1 MAASCVPLRWKP
13 FLGSESVSTGQ
24 VRLSHG
30 GNGMKNLLRLA
41 SYTSSVL
48 NPQEAL
54 GFGLE
59 VGSLESRVQES
70 DWTLV
75 VGWEGDGI
83 TC

>member
-1 MAASCVPLRWKP
+1 
-13 FLGSESVSTGQ
+13 
-24 VRLSHG
+24 
-30 GNGMKNLLRLA
+30 MKNLLRLA

-59 VGSLESRVQES
+59 VGSLESRVQDS

-75 VGWEGDGI
+75 VGCEGDGI